1 MLYRCPGFKGQGISK
16 AEAMAGI
23 SDNFV
28 VKVSRCFQAVR
39 EGDVFLRDRRFPVD
53 NRRRPPRHPTI
64 QRLLNSQN
72 VAGLWLKYG
81 VKSLKIEGSAARK
94 ILWGDATIC

>member
-1 MLYRCPGFKGQGISK
+1 
-16 AEAMAGI
+16 MAGI
-23 SDNFV
+23 SDNV
-28 VKVSRCFQAVR
+28 GVKVSVGEKVSRCFQAVR
-39 EGDVFLRDRRFPVD
+39 EGDVFLRDRRSPVD
-53 NRRRPPRHPTI
+53 NRRQPPLAPAI

-81 VKSLKIEGSAARK
+81 LKSLKIEGSAPQK